1 MRKGFLFQS
10 RSIASILRKGGQEQL
25 RLLNNHQPFGLFAL
39 VCLKRGDENTRGQVT
54 GIIRKL
60 MRAETENLLFHYF
73 PGYNAQVGLHFIE
86 IHAWLYEVSTKVN
99 MM

>member
-1 MRKGFLFQS
+1 M
-10 RSIASILRKGGQEQL
+10 SIT
-25 RLLNNHQPFGLFAL
+25 P
-39 VCLKRGDENTRGQVT
+39 
-54 GIIRKL
+54 
-60 MRAETENLLFHYF
+60 YF